1 MAVTVQDRVKKLSSQ
16 VENKL
21 TPSSSVRPSG
31 TKVSQRA
38 NAAAKT
44 LRQIAPAK
52 TRSKVEEVKERAAK
66 ARTATPTDLSTV
78 DSGTLIKS
86 LFTQANR
93 YSSAPDALKPIFAGS
108 FSSVYN
114 AYKSGLSDPN
124 SALYNPYSRATNYK
138 AIEGLAQYGYD
149 ATQMTDDELRGLLK
163 YKRTTDTGYN
173 AAAPTKSST
182 PEQNAAYWAQE
193 YLEASERTSAAE
205 AELAEMQRT
214 VDYYANTLGLSDSE
228 IVQRINDSKEFPTLR
243 QMQEAR
249 TTGGATLLNRA
260 IDYAGDDTVM
270 GMIFSARNGGTS
282 LGSYALNA
290 GAYAAGIGSR
300 YEADEEALARRDAS
314 NVDTYNPYAGGTTLE
329 ELGLRYNVGAFDRN
343 WLEQNKSLLNTDE
356 ADDYRK
362 IKAAV
367 ENTEAAEKELAE
379 LQEWVQEQQT
389 RGKTAEEIR
398 EKMAD
403 EDFWDDY
410 KTLKKMEDAR
420 QNGTSL
426 ALGSGVNYTSG
437 SFSQYIDSLFP
448 EPVQEEIAPED
459 FSVSSYYNEGGDQ
472 NILHNE
478 VARWL
483 NGRGTTS
490 AEGEA
495 FVQKYGWLFG
505 GETFDRTATDAHE
518 TYDSRLFRPREG
530 GLFKIGKFERTELG
544 KTAYEQLAQ
553 AQEAAAEGVLSNDD
567 YVTFAMTVAEQMEQ
581 AEAAGLSLEDYLHNG
596 QGQLPEIGKVIEEN
610 RAAKKLQDEEREKAA
625 SIAMRESIEEADA
638 AFARGT
644 ATDEQRDL
652 IKSIRNMDVIDAVA
666 VSPDIAASRK
676 NLTAEL
682 TGYAQTNMVGK
693 LVSLYGAMHTVE
705 ADIAREAADNIANI
719 AVGYYDEDYKRAA
732 MMGMDME
739 TYYATYPERQIP
751 VEEAYER
758 AYTSY
763 TNTWSSVWETI
774 GKQAEQAA
782 AGQMVVPRMSLTAAL
797 KQSQADSAA
806 FDAEADKT
814 EYQGEGVGALR
825 TAKSAAIAGSL
836 AAAEGPVSAVQ
847 YFITSANDAAVEAA
861 NRATYGNDPAAYREA
876 LVQGI
881 ASIND
886 EEERAAW
893 EYLLNNYEGD
903 IYNVTMNF
911 ADERVKN
918 AMRTIQRNA
927 AEVEDFM
934 LKHGTEA
941 ENAAFRF
948 GTSAVSNT
956 IYMAETTALTAV
968 GAPAMLATSVV
979 YGVPSGAEMG
989 RRLESAGLSESAAK
1003 GAALGYSVIT
1013 GWLESSVLGE
1023 YLPNLASGKSTSLV
1037 KRGYSWLTG
1046 KNPETVSKVV
1056 NWLVSMPISEGT
1068 QEALEYTVGAAYE
1081 GVWQSVAAGDLRKAG
1096 EFIDQNFSRDEL
1108 LENGVMG
1115 AFMAPLLGA
1124 VGAGMSRAGTVFRST
1139 EKAREILENGEA
1151 TAEDMH
1157 EFIDAFEED
1166 SQNEEFIAQAEAV
1179 ATEQARAEA
1188 VVAMIQQG
1196 AMAEV
1201 EQSAEVQRAAETA
1214 KQADAATQTA
1224 QKAQKRHASAAAFAE
1239 QATTLFLENPSDP
1252 ALAKQVSEATAE
1264 VAEAQNAA
1272 IEAEEA
1278 AKTAQSA
1285 AEEAARVADAV
1296 KEQKLAEIREAANAT
1311 VQATAEQEAPK
1322 PTMRDRNTDNIKER
1336 GMKPFVLE
1344 NESSLEY
1351 MQAAAEILLEDFGKS
1366 TPGQRIMLGDGT
1378 WTGQKRSTTPEIAS
1392 LLDMGVTYTSLEK
1405 IIRAYA
1411 DGDTEYIR
1419 KHPGAAKKLELVLDQ
1434 MVAEGYTDIEGNRID
1449 GMDDYR
1455 EMMGYAPRTE
1465 APVPTD
1471 ANGDLL
1477 FYNGGSAASA
1487 AARAAANP
1495 EAEVDS
1501 PVRVARRLASE
1512 LKMGAYTGP
1521 RSSRAQYHWFSNYIQ
1536 MNTRESADYLRSMHE
1551 IGHGLSKRLNMTA
1564 TDEMV
1569 NSGMFGDNAAEAFA
1583 EFVSAYMADRG
1594 VAMQLAGADFVS
1606 EFERRLREEGV
1617 YQYINRAAT
1626 EVRNYFSAS
1635 AEAKVDAQV
1644 VNRSDTKRGET
1655 EKLRKFMT
1663 QLVDHAFAARR
1674 VDAMANSPEYGL
1686 EDAMHY
1692 RPYHKRMT
1700 EGILTRTLVDA
1711 NGDPLGGSFADML
1724 ADNGITVQ
1732 NANDLIRYKL
1742 AVHALDRAAQGT
1754 PVFGENV
1761 TEDELNRIID
1771 NAPENVVRAAE
1782 AWDAWWEKFSHAWL
1796 VDTGIVTEEHYSDWR
1811 TKYPHYIPTF
1821 RDVNGDMQDV
1831 SRGSSGRGGWTFHAA
1846 TGSDLDII
1854 NPLDSV
1860 PELVAS
1866 IVNRV
1871 ADNTVGQKFD
1881 ELYAANEDMGIIAKV
1896 VPALE
1901 VDPTASNTGDTFA
1914 DFARTQHR
1922 PNSIT
1927 VHRANGQTVVYEFA
1941 DKLLYDAMSSSGP
1954 AAVTGLLKAA
1964 QTLNRTVAGLTTSA
1978 NPVFGGRNVLRD
1990 VPKAVTYG
1998 SFAAT
2003 ELDALP
2009 KWASNLWNVAV
2020 GKDGNVSEYENLGGG
2035 GWSIVDAST
2044 AKGRVELRNKIVQGY
2059 RGETIKES
2067 AGLFGKKL
2075 FDTITLSKFNEI
2087 LEQTT
2092 RQTEFNSA
2100 QNRALRATGVEGRR
2114 KAFLA
2119 AQDVT
2124 VDFARYG
2131 NSQSYATLKALVPFF
2146 GPSVQGLAQQA
2157 QMVVDAFAGETEADR
2172 AVARQR
2178 LGKTALT
2185 YGMRAALQIAL
2196 VAMCFDDDDR
2206 EAYGQL
2212 ADDMKGQNLII
2223 PAKWLAGRD
2232 TERRFIRIPMAQGII
2247 DNALYAGFLDS
2258 MSDMTN
2264 IDEASIEFLDV
2275 ASRIIGDALPVD
2287 VTSISGVFNST
2298 VLAVPYA
2305 IASNTNWYGSPIVNA
2320 NLQLLHATQQFN
2332 ETTPTIF
2339 VDLSKAVY
2347 ETTGMEWSPLMLQY
2361 VAEQYTGFFGQ
2372 VLIPFIGRDQ
2382 ATQKWSASTGAQNV
2396 LRKLRNG
2403 YTIEPLFS
2411 NDISGAYYDNS
2422 ERIARI
2428 VKTGEAHDLP
2438 YIGSYADRDDALSA
2452 AEELEEEYSRINKEV
2467 KALTKEINEINSDAS
2482 LSSGERVMMAK
2493 APTQERLELMTE
2505 YNELYDEYMQE
2516 YGQKTFWQRIFD
2528 LAQ

>member
-1 MAVTVQDRVKKLSSQ
+1 MAVKSSAVSQLEKVKANVPSR
-16 VENKL
+16 L
-21 TPSSSVRPSG
+21 TG
-31 TKVSQRA
+31 TKKSEVYAPSVPASVVASTAKKKAVANRA
-38 NAAAKT
+38 
-44 LRQIAPAK
+44 
-52 TRSKVEEVKERAAK
+52 SKVEQVRNIAARSREVQPEAASGSIVKTMFSRARA
-66 ARTATPTDLSTV
+66 
-78 DSGTLIKS
+78 
-86 LFTQANR
+86 
-93 YSSAPDALKPIFAGS
+93 YSSAPDVLKPLAAQGFISA
-108 FSSVYN
+108 YN
-114 AYKSGLSDPN
+114 TYKSGLADPE
-124 SALYNPYSRATNYK
+124 SELYNPYSSATNYK

-149 ATQMTDDELRGLLK
+149 VNQMAESDIRALLK
-163 YKRTTDTGYN
+163 GKRTTATGYS
-173 AAAPTKSST
+173 AAAPTKTST
-182 PEQNAAYWAQE
+182 AAENAAYWAQE
-193 YLEASERTSAAE
+193 YLDASERTAAAE
-205 AELAEMQRT
+205 NELAQMQRA
-214 VDYYANTLGLSDSE
+214 VDYYANTLGLSDAE
-228 IVQRINDSKEFPTLR
+228 IVKRINASKDYPTLKK
-243 QMQEAR
+243 MQEDRDA
-249 TTGGATLLNRA
+249 GSATLLNRA
-260 IDYAGDDTVM
+260 IDYSGDDTVY
-270 GMIFSARNGGTS
+270 GMIFSARNGGESIGNYT
-282 LGSYALNA
+282 LNA
-290 GAYAAGIGSR
+290 GAYAAGFGAQ
-300 YEADEEALARRDAS
+300 YEADEAALARRDAS
-314 NVDTYNPYAGGTTLE
+314 NPDTFNPYGSTTTLE
-329 ELGLRYNVGAFDRN
+329 DLGLRYGAGTFNRD
-343 WLEQNKSLLNTDE
+343 WLEQNKALLNTDE

-362 IKAAV
+362 IKTAV
-367 ENTEAAEKELAE
+367 ENSEEAEKELIA
-379 LQEWVQEQQT
+379 LQEWVQKQQAS
-389 RGKTAEEIR
+389 GKSADEIR

-410 KTLKKMEDAR
+410 KTLKKMEEAR
-420 QNGTSL
+420 QDGTAL
-426 ALGSGVNYTSG
+426 ALGYGVDYTSG
-437 SFSQYIDSLFP
+437 GFSSYIDSLYP
-448 EPVQEEIAPED
+448 EPVPGETGAGETEAG
-459 FSVSSYYNEGGDQ
+459 FSVSDYVEQGGDE

-478 VARWL
+478 VSRWL

-490 AEGEA
+490 AEGAA
-495 FVQKYGWLFG
+495 FIEKYGWLFG
-505 GETFDRTATDAHE
+505 GGEERAAFGDTYIVDKRKKDA
-518 TYDSRLFRPREG
+518 R
-530 GLFKIGKFERTELG
+530 LG
-544 KTAYEQLAQ
+544 KTAYEQLVQ

-567 YVTFAMTVAEQMEQ
+567 YVTFAMNVAEQMEQ

-644 ATDEQRDL
+644 ATAEQRDL
-652 IKSIRNMDVIDAVA
+652 IKSIRNMDVVDAVA

-763 TNTWSSVWETI
+763 TNTWSGVWETI

-881 ASIND
+881 ANIND

-893 EYLLNNYEGD
+893 EYLLSNYEGD

-911 ADERVKN
+911 ADENVKN

-927 AEVEDFM
+927 AEVEGFM

-1096 EFIDQNFSRDEL
+1096 KFIDQNFSRDEL

-1124 VGAGMSRAGTVFRST
+1124 VGAGMSRAGTVFHST

-1151 TAEDMH
+1151 TAEDMY

-1166 SQNEEFIAQAEAV
+1166 SQNEEFIAQADAV

-1264 VAEAQNAA
+1264 VAETQNAA
-1272 IEAEEA
+1272 IETEEA

-1285 AEEAARVADAV
+1285 AEEAARVANAV
-1296 KEQKLAEIREAANAT
+1296 REQKLAEIREAANTT

-1344 NESSLEY
+1344 NEASLEY

-1392 LLDMGVTYTSLEK
+1392 LLDMGVTYASLEK

-1455 EMMGYAPRTE
+1455 EMMGYELRKE
-1465 APVPTD
+1465 FPVPTD
-1471 ANGDLL
+1471 ANGDPL

-1771 NAPENVVRAAE
+1771 NAPENVVRASE

-1811 TKYPHYIPTF
+1811 AKYPHYIPTF

-2059 RGETIKES
+2059 RGETFKES

-2100 QNRALRATGVEGRR
+2100 QNRALRTTGVEGRR

-2131 NSQSYATLKALVPFF
+2131 NSQSYATFKALIPFF

-2258 MSDMTN
+2258 MSDMAN

-2320 NLQLLHATQQFN
+2320 NLQQLHATQQYN

-2339 VDLSKAVY
+2339 VDLSKAGY

-2428 VKTGEAHDLP
+2428 VKTGETRDLP
-2438 YIGSYADRDDALSA
+2438 YIGAYADRDEAFAA
-2452 AEELEEEYSRINKEV
+2452 AEDLEEEYSRINKEV
-2467 KALTKEINEINSDAS
+2467 KALTQEINEINSDAS

-2493 APTQERLELMTE
+2493 APTQERLELMAE